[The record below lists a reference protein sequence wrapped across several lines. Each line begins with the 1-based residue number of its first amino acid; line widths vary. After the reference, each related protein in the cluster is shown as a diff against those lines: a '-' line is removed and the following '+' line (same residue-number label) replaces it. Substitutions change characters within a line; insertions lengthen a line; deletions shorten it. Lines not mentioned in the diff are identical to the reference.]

1 MVAFP
6 GHILENTKGILIKLG
21 THIDENKR
29 STEDKNIIL
38 SYILFELSIFKT
50 IIKVVFFVMSWCTVV
65 FDHKFCLL

>member
-1 MVAFP
+1 M
-6 GHILENTKGILIKLG
+6 KKR
-21 THIDENKR
+21 R